1 MNSAQF
7 QSSAKSTAFNP
18 LQAPDPTGAMRQQL
32 NDQLRWMREDQQM
45 VINDRQ
51 QFAAAMDR
59 RMRDNQNVKQRD
71 LEALAGMSKTLTD
84 TLLQIKKDKDQNDL
98 EEGLAFK
105 YQVGIPPEEVAA
117 FEEGEQQLVEARD
130 ATNAYADRLARNGAP
145 QDLVEQVRNLNGWKR
160 YGFMI
165 GLAQDAGRK
174 WSEFLDERLQSD
186 DKTQVDLGN
195 GVTIT
200 PQQAETK
207 AQLEGV
213 KTALM
218 KQYLRANGLTGANP
232 ALLNKYLFP
241 NMRDGEEQVISRR
254 YRGIVTAKAQET
266 IDENDGILAT
276 GLLSQGTA
284 GAAFNAYVSN
294 LRSIIDP
301 KTGQLLGPGGARDRA
316 IDVIIKL
323 ARDGQL
329 DDSVIAEIEN
339 TLIPGSTTETWGSK
353 FRDKFVGLRD
363 IIREGKDA
371 DLAAQEREEARADK
385 EREEQ
390 ILALY
395 AQKGGFTEAEKEEI
409 KNAYYA
415 AGKPMPGAIADLVT
429 VEQKNDQDA
438 IRYLEGQIANG
449 RYFTERELRTSGFS
463 PTVINRYLDKAKNY
477 EIGIANNS
485 EFKGRLQAIKDQ
497 LKFNLIGTAT
507 PGTPAHWTLALT
519 QSIAEKIFKDKVL
532 QLTTASVNPD
542 KATADAFA
550 LVQKLIEDGKPSS
563 KGPGT
568 GVFALKPADGNSTVA
583 EVNGGYIGVLGYL
596 GRERAGVQEAQ
607 REFQQLT
614 RRFIDRGRGDAAI
627 NSAGLVS
634 TADLKRL
641 DKLRQDPNAQFP
653 ASILWLASMTKLS
666 PWDIADRQLQANNL
680 PLLTRP
686 PEVQWSSQQDPR
698 LRRLLDFSPSFNRTQ
713 RAFSGTP
720 WNINK
725 VPNQWGVIV
734 ERAAKQYGLDPAVL
748 AGLIQTESSWNP
760 RAASG
765 AGPVG
770 LTQINTDTAAEAG
783 ISLSDR
789 TSPEKAIFAGA
800 RLLSK
805 RLAAAK
811 GDLTLALRM
820 YNMGVGGAS
829 RFPGGY
835 PGDNESIGY
844 PGKVLRAAAAY
855 GYGFGAGSPFR
866 RQEMMSPRLGF
877 RSPTLDT
884 LANTSRLH
892 VVRDS
897 KGNPVSGLC
906 TTVVLETLAANGLP
920 NPQATGKDPGNNPR
934 GLAAQLVRRY
944 GWKPLPGLGTP
955 QTIVSPYGKFTANV
969 MTNDEYQRAIQ
980 AGRIPSGA
988 LSFATQW
995 NDWNG
1000 NSPGSRGFDVAIV
1013 RNRGQNHFNGSMA
1026 GTQIYGDQKLVFVL
1040 VHSGGGLS

>member
-1 MNSAQF
+1 MTSAQF
-7 QSSAKSTAFNP
+7 QGSAKSTPFAP
-18 LQAPDPTGAMRQQL
+18 LQAPDLTGAMRQQL
-32 NDQLRWMREDQQM
+32 DDQLRWMREDQQM
-45 VINDRQ
+45 IISDRRQ
-51 QFAAAMDR
+51 YAAAMDQQMQTAR
-59 RMRDNQNVKQRD
+59 GFNDKN

-84 TLLQIKKDKDQNDL
+84 TLLRMKKDRGQDQM
-98 EEGLAFK
+98 EEGLMLF
-105 YQVGIPPEEVAA
+105 YQYGLPL
-117 FEEGEQQLVEARD
+117 EQAQKFDEDEKKLTEARD
-130 ATNAYADRLARNGAP
+130 KTNEYADKIARSGAP
-145 QDLVEQVRNLNGWKR
+145 PEVVEQIRSLSGWKR
-160 YGFMI
+160 YGYLT
-165 GLAQDAGRK
+165 GLAQDAGLK
-174 WSEFLDERLQSD
+174 WGEYLQEALAND
-186 DKTQVDLGN
+186 DQTQVDLGN
-195 GVTIT
+195 GQIIT
-200 PQQAETK
+200 PSQAQDK
-207 AQLEGV
+207 AQMAAVSAVLR
-213 KTALM
+213 K
-218 KQYLRANGLTGANP
+218 KYLREMGLTGTNP

-241 NMRDGEEQVISRR
+241 NMRQGEDPVISQR
-254 YRGIVTAKAQET
+254 YRGLVAAKARET
-266 IDENDGILAT
+266 IDEQDSILAT
-276 GLLSQGTA
+276 GLMSQG
-284 GAAFNAYVSN
+284 GAATAFNSYVSN
-294 LRSIIDP
+294 LRSIVDP
-301 KTGQLLGPGGARDRA
+301 KSGQLLGPAGARDRA
-316 IDVIIKL
+316 FDVIARL
-323 ARDGQL
+323 AQDGAIDESAL
-329 DDSVIAEIEN
+329 TEIEQS
-339 TLIPGSTTETWGSK
+339 LVPGSTNETWGTK
-353 FRDKFVGLRD
+353 FKLLFTGLRD
-363 IIREGKDA
+363 RIREGKEA
-371 DLAAQEREEARADK
+371 DLAAKDREEARADK

-390 ILALY
+390 ILALH

-409 KNAYYA
+409 RNAYYA
-415 AGKPMPGAIADLVT
+415 AGKPLPGAIADLVT

-477 EIGIANNS
+477 ETGIVNNS

-507 PGTPAHWTLALT
+507 PGTPAHWTLALAQT
-519 QSIAEKIFKDKVL
+519 YAEKIFKDKVL
-532 QLTTASVNPD
+532 ELTTAGTSPTQ
-542 KATADAFA
+542 ATADAFA
-550 LVQKLIEDGKPSS
+550 AVQKLIEDGKPSS

-568 GVFALKPADGNSTVA
+568 GVFALKSADGNSGVP
-583 EVNGGYIGVLGYL
+583 EPNGGYTGVLGYL

-614 RRFIDRGRGDAAI
+614 RKFMDRGAGDAAI

-634 TADLKRL
+634 MADLKRL

-653 ASILWLASMTKLS
+653 ASILWLANTAKLS
-666 PWDIADRQLQANNL
+666 PWDVADRQLKANKL

-783 ISLSDR
+783 IGLSDR
-789 TSPEKAIFAGA
+789 TNPEKAIFAGA

-820 YNMGVGGAS
+820 YNMGIGGAS

-835 PGDNESIGY
+835 PGDDESIGY

-877 RSPTLDT
+877 RSPALDK
-884 LANTSRLH
+884 LATSSNL
-892 VVRDS
+892 VATA
-897 KGNPVSGLC
+897 PGLC
-906 TTVVLETLAANGLP
+906 TTAVLETMAANGLP
-920 NPQATGKDPGNNPR
+920 NPPATGNDPGNNPR

-944 GWKPLPGLGTP
+944 GWKSLPGLGTP

>member
-1 MNSAQF
+1 
-7 QSSAKSTAFNP
+7 
-18 LQAPDPTGAMRQQL
+18 MRQQL

-45 VINDRQ
+45 IISDRQ
-51 QFAAAMDR
+51 QYAAALDR
-59 RMRDNQNVKQRD
+59 KMRDNQNVNQRD

-84 TLLQIKKDKDQNDL
+84 TLLQIKKDKDQNDQ
-98 EEGLAFK
+98 EEGLLLY
-105 YQVGIPPEEVAA
+105 YQNGLPPDQVQQ
-117 FEEGEQQLVEARD
+117 FEEGEKQLIEARD
-130 ATNAYADRLARNGAP
+130 STNAYADRLARNGAP
-145 QDLVEQVRNLNGWKR
+145 PDVVEQVRGLNGWKR

-174 WSEFLDERLQSD
+174 WADFLDSALTTD
-186 DKTQVDLGN
+186 DKTQVTLPDGRT
-195 GVTIT
+195 VT
-200 PQQAETK
+200 PVGAQDKAELAAVATV
-207 AQLEGV
+207 LR
-213 KTALM
+213 

-241 NMRDGEEQVISRR
+241 NMRDGEDPVIGRR
-254 YRGIVTAKAQET
+254 YRGIITTKAQET
-266 IDENDGILAT
+266 IDEQDGILVT

-284 GAAFNAYVSN
+284 GAALNAYVSS
-294 LRSIIDP
+294 LRSVVDP
-301 KTGQLLGPGGARDRA
+301 KTGQLLGPAGARDRA
-316 IDVIIKL
+316 FEQIIKL
-323 ARDGQL
+323 GRSGQL
-329 DDSVIAEIEN
+329 DLSVLEEIKQTN
-339 TLIPGSTTETWGSK
+339 IPGSTTETWGGK
-353 FRDKFVGLRD
+353 FGQLFIGLD
-363 IIREGKDA
+363 DAIREGQEA

-415 AGKPMPGAIADLVT
+415 AGKRMPAAIEDLVT

-507 PGTPAHWTLALT
+507 PGTPAHWTLALA
-519 QSIAEKIFKDKVL
+519 QSYAEKIFKDKVL
-532 QLTTASVNPD
+532 QLTTAGVNPD

-550 LVQKLIEDGKPSS
+550 FVQKLIEDGKPSTS

-568 GVFALKPADGNSTVA
+568 GVFALKSADGNSGVA
-583 EVNGGYIGVLGYL
+583 EVNGGYVGVLGQL

-627 NSAGLVS
+627 NSAGLVNM
-634 TADLKRL
+634 ADLKRL

-698 LRRLLDFSPSFNRTQ
+698 LQRLLNFSPSFNRTQ

-725 VPNQWGVIV
+725 VPNQWGTVV

-783 ISLSDR
+783 ISLNDR
-789 TSPEKAIFAGA
+789 TNPEKAIFAGA

-835 PGDNESIGY
+835 PGDDESIGY

-866 RQEMMSPRLGF
+866 RQEMMSSRLGF
-877 RSPTLDT
+877 RSPTLDR
-884 LANTSRLH
+884 LATTSSLVNR
-892 VVRDS
+892 
-897 KGNPVSGLC
+897 GAGLC
-906 TTVVLETLAANGLP
+906 TTNVLETMAANGLP
-920 NPQATGKDPGNNPR
+920 NPPNTGNDPGNNPR

-1000 NSPGSRGFDVAIV
+1000 NSPGSKGFDVAIV

-1040 VHSGGGLS
+1040 VHSSGGRS

>member
-18 LQAPDPTGAMRQQL
+18 LQAPDQTGAMRQQL
-32 NDQLRWMREDQQM
+32 GDQLRWMREDQQM

-84 TLLQIKKDKDQNDL
+84 TLLQIKKDKDQNDQ
-98 EEGLAFK
+98 EEGLLLY
-105 YQVGIPPEEVAA
+105 YQNGLPPDQVQQ
-117 FEEGEQQLVEARD
+117 FEEGEQQLIEARD
-130 ATNAYADRLARNGAP
+130 STNAYADRLARNGAP
-145 QDLVEQVRNLNGWKR
+145 PDVVEQVRGLSGWKR

-174 WSEFLDERLQSD
+174 WSEFLDNALTTD
-186 DKTQVDLGN
+186 DSTQVTLPDGR
-195 GVTIT
+195 VIT
-200 PQQAETK
+200 PAGAQDKAELAAVTTV
-207 AQLEGV
+207 LR
-213 KTALM
+213 

-241 NMRDGEEQVISRR
+241 NMRDGEEPVIGRR
-254 YRGIVTAKAQET
+254 YRGIITAKAQET
-266 IDENDGILAT
+266 IDEQDGILVT

-284 GAAFNAYVSN
+284 GAALNAYVSS
-294 LRSIIDP
+294 LRSVVDP
-301 KTGQLLGPGGARDRA
+301 KTGQLLGPAGARDRA
-316 IDVIIKL
+316 FEQIIKL
-323 ARDGQL
+323 GRSGQL
-329 DDSVIAEIEN
+329 DLSVLEEIKQTN
-339 TLIPGSTTETWGSK
+339 IPGSTTETWGGK
-353 FRDKFVGLRD
+353 FGQLFIGLD
-363 IIREGKDA
+363 DAIREGKEA
-371 DLAAQEREEARADK
+371 DLAAQDREEARAEK

-395 AQKGGFTEAEKEEI
+395 SQKGGFTEAEKAEI
-409 KNAYYA
+409 RNAYYA
-415 AGKPMPGAIADLVT
+415 AGKPMPAAIEDLVT

-438 IRYLEGQIANG
+438 RDYLDSQIASG
-449 RYFTERELRTSGFS
+449 RYFTERELRTSGYS
-463 PTVINRYLDKAKNY
+463 AKVINDYLRQAKTY
-477 EIGIANNS
+477 EAGVVNNS
-485 EFKGRLQAIKDQ
+485 EFKGRLQTIKDQ

-507 PGTPAHWTLALT
+507 PGTPAHWTLALA
-519 QSIAEKIFKDKVL
+519 QSYAEQIFKSKVL
-532 QLTTASVNPD
+532 ELTTAGTSPTQ
-542 KATADAFA
+542 ATAEAFA
-550 LVQKLIEDGKPSS
+550 AVQKLIEDGKPSS

-568 GVFALKPADGNSTVA
+568 GVFALKSADGNSGVA
-583 EVNGGYIGVLGYL
+583 EPNGGYVGVLKRL
-596 GRERAGVQEAQ
+596 SSERAGVQEAQ

-634 TADLKRL
+634 MADLKRL
-641 DKLRQDPNAQFP
+641 DKLRQDPSGQFP
-653 ASILWLASMTKLS
+653 SSILWLASQTKLS
-666 PWDIADRQLQANNL
+666 PWDIADRQLRANKI

-698 LRRLLDFSPSFNRTQ
+698 LRQLLDFSPSFNRTQ

-725 VPNQWGVIV
+725 VPNQWGTIV
-734 ERAAKQYGLDPAVL
+734 ERAARQYGLDPAVL
-748 AGLIQTESSWNP
+748 AGLIQVESSWNP

-783 ISLSDR
+783 ISLNDR
-789 TSPEKAIFAGA
+789 TNPEKAIFAGA
-800 RLLSK
+800 RILSK

-811 GDLTLALRM
+811 GDLNLALRM

-829 RFPGGY
+829 RYPGGY
-835 PGDNESIGY
+835 PGDDESIGY

-866 RQEMMSPRLGF
+866 RQEVMSPRLGF
-877 RSPTLDT
+877 RSPALDK
-884 LANTSRLH
+884 LATSSNL
-892 VVRDS
+892 VATA
-897 KGNPVSGLC
+897 PGLC
-906 TTVVLETLAANGLP
+906 TTAVLETMAANGLP
-920 NPQATGKDPGNNPR
+920 NPPATGNDPGNNPR
-934 GLAAQLVRRY
+934 GLASQLVRRY

-969 MTNDEYQRAIQ
+969 MTNEQYQAAIQ

-988 LSFATQW
+988 LSFATRW

-1000 NSPGSRGFDVAIV
+1000 NSSGSRGFDVAIV
-1013 RNRGQNHFNGSMA
+1013 RNRGQNHFNGSMV
-1026 GTQIYGDQKLVFVL
+1026 GSQIYGDQKFVFVL